1 MTSSPVLP
9 PTIILSHTQMGENV
23 GAAARAMKNFG
34 LTDLRLIAPK
44 FEWPNDRAQILA
56 SGAGDILE
64 RTRLYPTASDA
75 LADVQ
80 LVFAT
85 TARGRDVSREILT
98 PAEAAARLRAASDGG
113 QKTAILFGGERAGLD
128 NDEISLC
135 DALITI
141 PTAPLPQVKATE
153 LKAGSLNLGQAVLL
167 LGYEWLKS
175 ADATPPSRIRNSMAA
190 PASRQELIDLFEHLE
205 RELDAAGFFFPPAK
219 KGTMVRNIRA
229 MILSSRLTDQQA
241 RTIRGMIVALV
252 RNKYRG
258 KKA

>member
-1 MTSSPVLP
+1 MTAP
-9 PTIILSHTQMGENV
+9 PAIILSQPQMGENV

-34 LTDLRLIAPK
+34 LTDLHLIAPK
-44 FEWPNDRAQILA
+44 FEWPSDRAQMLA

-64 RTRLYPTASDA
+64 ATQLHPDAASA
-75 LADVQ
+75 LAPFQ
-80 LVFAT
+80 LVLAT
-85 TARGRDVSREILT
+85 TARGRDVLREILT
-98 PAEAAARLRAASDGG
+98 PVEAAARLRAAAAAG

-175 ADATPPSRIRNSMAA
+175 ADATPPSRTRPT
-190 PASRQELIDLFEHLE
+190 PALPATRGELIGLFEHLE
-205 RELDAAGFFFPPAK
+205 KELDGSGFFFPAIK
-219 KGTMVRNIRA
+219 REAMVRNLRA
-229 MILSSRLTDQQA
+229 MILRSGLTDQQA

-258 KKA
+258 KN